1 MATDDLNEIRGAVG
15 VYLAGIHEG
24 DAEKVASV
32 LSPATRIAR
41 ERDGVVKSLGRAEW
55 FAEVTY
61 EPSAKDR
68 GLTQNTEILMIDQCS
83 DAAAFVMLRS
93 ERPPR
98 YVTDYLSFEKID
110 GRWRV
115 FERIATEFRV

>member
-1 MATDDLNEIRGAVG
+1 MSDDLNQIRAAVG
-15 VYLAGIHEG
+15 VYLAGVHEG
-24 DAEKVASV
+24 DAEKLASV
-32 LSPATRIAR
+32 LSPAMTIAR
-41 ERDGVVKSLGRAEW
+41 ERDGVVKSLRRAEW

-61 EPSAKDR
+61 EPSARDQ

-83 DAAAFVMLRS
+83 DVAAFVMLRS

-98 YVTDYLSFEKID
+98 YLTDYLSFEKID
-110 GRWRV
+110 GQWRV